1 MMTSD
6 YVRIER
12 ALQVVP
18 EGDRSQPSLDN
29 LAADLGLSLS
39 SCDHLVRRWSGVDP
53 QTFLRILTSHREL
66 ARESWARMETHDS
79 LLHSNSVARRDERV
93 HVVDLRT
100 SDQAQD
106 ERALDIRYGEH
117 DSPFGRL
124 FLAVTPLGICKLSF
138 LDEAGH
144 GDLPKSLEQTWPGT
158 AVKADHETTA
168 PIAAALFQP
177 AHTQIHRF
185 HVLLKGTEFQLKA
198 WKTLLEV
205 PMGKVCSYGQL
216 ARAIGQPKAS
226 RAVGCAVAANPVAY
240 LIPCHRVIRGSG
252 ATGNYRWG
260 RSRKRAMLFWEA
272 CKRCVDQAAVPDCAE
287 Q

>member
-1 MMTSD
+1 MTSD
-6 YVRIER
+6 YMRIER

-18 EGDRSQPSLDN
+18 EGDRSQPSLDK

-39 SCDHLVRRWSGVDP
+39 SYDRLVRRWSGVDP
-53 QTFLRILTSHREL
+53 QTFLRILTGHHEL
-66 ARESWARMETHDS
+66 ARESWTRMETHDS
-79 LLHSNSVARRDERV
+79 LWCLNSVARRDERV
-93 HVVDLRT
+93 HVVDLRS
-100 SDQAQD
+100 SDKTQD

-124 FLAVTPLGICKLSF
+124 FLAVTPMGICMLSF

-158 AVKADHETTA
+158 AVTADHKTTA
-168 PIAAALFQP
+168 TIAAALFQR
-177 AHTQIHRF
+177 AHTQAHRF
-185 HVLLKGTEFQLKA
+185 HVVLKGSEFQLKV

-226 RAVGCAVAANPVAY
+226 RAVGGAVAANPVAY
-240 LIPCHRVIRGSG
+240 LIPCHRVIRSSG

-272 CKRCVDQAAVPDCAE
+272 CKGCMDQEAVSDCAE